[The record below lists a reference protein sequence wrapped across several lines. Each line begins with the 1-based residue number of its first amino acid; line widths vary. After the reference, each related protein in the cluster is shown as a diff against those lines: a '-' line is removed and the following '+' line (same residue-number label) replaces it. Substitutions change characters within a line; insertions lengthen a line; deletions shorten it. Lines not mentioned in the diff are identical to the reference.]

1 MLKAAGL
8 LHKKGDSGGANDL
21 LGGMSMSK
29 EQLRE
34 ITIHLNGI
42 QDLFA
47 DPEPGSDRYVSGM
60 DYLYREINTYSLRE
74 KFREKLK
81 VRIELPREQITEG
94 LLERT
99 RQKMKLYCQF
109 KIEENQKALVALRHQ
124 GIASLWVGLTVL
136 AICLVLAGMF
146 TLVAKLG
153 ANNILLALLAIPAE
167 GFFFLMI
174 RRPPRS
180 TLFPYTTLFR
190 SERASVPAVTFR
202 RCR

>member
-1 MLKAAGL
+1 
-8 LHKKGDSGGANDL
+8 L

-47 DPEPGSDRYVSGM
+47 DPEPGSDRYVSVM

-167 GFFFLMI
+167 GFLIAGWVAMWQ
-174 RRPPRS
+174 
-180 TLFPYTTLFR
+180 
-190 SERASVPAVTFR
+190 PAELLLYDWWPFR
-202 RCR
+202 RDIRIYQHIAEADIALRAVGAEGEFWCS

>member
-1 MLKAAGL
+1 MA
-8 LHKKGDSGGANDL
+8 
-21 LGGMSMSK
+21 MSK

-109 KIEENQKALVALRHQ
+109 KIEENQKALIALRHQ

-146 TLVAKLG
+146 SLVAKLG
-153 ANNILLALLAIPAE
+153 GNNILFAFFAIPAG
-167 GFFFLMI
+167 GFFI
-174 RRPPRS
+174 AGWGGIW
-180 TLFPYTTLFR
+180 
-190 SERASVPAVTFR
+190 EPAQIFFFDLGPFR
-202 RCR
+202 RGIPL